1 MKKLSAALIFAVA
14 LACLPGISQAQVIL
28 KTAPGV
34 GETDLDATPQ
44 GVIDNARA
52 RVASGDLSG
61 AIARLS
67 LFVSQHPGSVAPAR
81 LLGDLYYRQGKLSN
95 AESVYKSI
103 LFYNPNDREAHN
115 RLGAVYATQNR
126 IDEAISEYT
135 KSLPALDSIADLVR
149 LHIRKGDVAAYR
161 AGLERDAANYP
172 SQADLQGA
180 VGTAYEVQHD
190 YANALKF
197 FLKELDIAP
206 RSVSA
211 LNHAGL
217 AYLDIGNYEKAF
229 SVLNQCVG
237 LQPTNY
243 ACTVN
248 LAATY
253 LEIHDY
259 THGKAFLDRAQALEP
274 EHPEINVNYG
284 YLSDALGNWKQ
295 AITYYVKA
303 LTISPL
309 SRDAYLNLGVVY
321 EAHQYYE
328 LAESALLKG
337 LSVAPTD
344 GALHYLLGR
353 AYEDQKK
360 YDLAVRQF
368 RAAFASDDPQAS
380 FLARSRISQL
390 GGTPATH

>member
-1 MKKLSAALIFAVA
+1 MKKLSVALIFAVA
-14 LACLPGISQAQVIL
+14 FACLPGIALGQVTL
-28 KTAPGV
+28 KTDPGV
-34 GETDLDATPQ
+34 GQTDLEATPQ
-44 GVIDNARA
+44 GVIDSARA
-52 RVASGDLSG
+52 HVASGDLSG

-67 LFVSQHPGSVAPAR
+67 LFVTQHPGSVAPAR
-81 LLGDLYYRQGKLSN
+81 LLGDLYYRQGKLAD
-95 AESVYKSI
+95 AETVYKSM
-103 LFYNPNDREAHN
+103 LFYNSNDREAHN

-126 IDEAISEYT
+126 IDEAIAEYT
-135 KSLPALDSIADLVR
+135 KSLPALDSIADLMR

-172 SQADLQGA
+172 SQSDVQGA
-180 VGTAYEVQHD
+180 LGTAYEVQHD
-190 YANALKF
+190 YPNALKY

-206 RSVSA
+206 RSLSA
-211 LNHAGL
+211 LNHAAL
-217 AYLDIGNYEKAF
+217 AYIDLGNYDKAF
-229 SVLNQCVG
+229 AVLNQCLA
-237 LQPTNY
+237 LQRTNY

-259 THGKAFLDRAQALEP
+259 VHGRAFLDRAQALEP
-274 EHPEINVNYG
+274 EHPELNVNYG

-303 LTISPL
+303 LSISPM
-309 SRDAYLNLGVVY
+309 SRDAYLNLGVEY

-337 LSVAPTD
+337 LSVAPAD
-344 GALHYLLGR
+344 GALHYVLGR
-353 AYEDQKK
+353 AYQDQKK

-368 RAAFASDDPQAS
+368 REAFASDDPQAS
-380 FLARSRISQL
+380 FLAKNRISQL